1 MDTLSENIVIIFQK
15 KKSFLCFAP
24 LLFISTTYCVYIYK
38 DMQLIAMTFVSSH
51 MLSLSKYSCFY

>member
-24 LLFISTTYCVYIYK
+24 LLFISTTYDVYVKI
-38 DMQLIAMTFVSSH
+38 MQLIAMTFVSPH